1 MTAARYFQRMRTLIL
16 LTLACLG
23 FAAAAAAP
31 TDVYRWVDANGV
43 VHYSDKP
50 QNPGD
55 KPVSLPHLQTYAPGA
70 APAGFVSPADDSG
83 PAKPVKLS
91 VSISSPA
98 PDETIRDAEG
108 KFTVTVAATP
118 GPGEGLI
125 YYLDG
130 TAQNQQPTPSTALLY
145 SGVER
150 GQHTVSAALV
160 GGNGTE
166 LARSAAVTI
175 NMMPPSVRH

>member
-1 MTAARYFQRMRTLIL
+1 MRTLIL
-16 LTLACLG
+16 LSLACLG
-23 FAAAAAAP
+23 FAAAAG
-31 TDVYRWVDANGV
+31 DVYRWVDSNGV
-43 VHYSDKP
+43 VHYADKP
-50 QNPGD
+50 QNPTD
-55 KPVSLPHLQTYAPGA
+55 KPASLPQLQTYAPGA
-70 APAGFVSPADDSG
+70 APKGFVSAPDGSSSPAR
-83 PAKPVKLS
+83 PAAAAI
-91 VSISSPA
+91 SISSPA

-108 KFTVTVAATP
+108 KFTVTVAASP

-150 GQHTVSAALV
+150 GQHTVSAALI

-175 NMMPPSVRH
+175 NMKPPDAKH